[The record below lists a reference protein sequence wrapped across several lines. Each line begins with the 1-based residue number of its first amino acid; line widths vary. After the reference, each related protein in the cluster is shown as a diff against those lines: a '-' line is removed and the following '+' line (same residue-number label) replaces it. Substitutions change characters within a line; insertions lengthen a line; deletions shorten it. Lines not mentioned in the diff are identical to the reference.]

1 MRRALLLSWV
11 AAATLSCDGRDF
23 PSPPPALLLSDDAI
37 RAGEGLYQKDC
48 SLCHGVRGHGDGPQA
63 RSLNPAPSDLR
74 NLSGQR
80 REPGYWFF
88 RIKEGGKA
96 EPLARPR
103 SAMPAWGDHLSDREI
118 WEVVA
123 YLSAMTEGGT

>member
-1 MRRALLLSWV
+1 MLVSLIAVTS
-11 AAATLSCDGRDF
+11 LSCNEWDF
-23 PSPPPALLLSDDAI
+23 PSPPPDFSWSDEAI

-48 SLCHGVRGHGDGPQA
+48 SLCHGVLGHGDGLQA

-80 REPGYWFF
+80 GEAGYWFF

-118 WEVVA
+118 WEIVA
-123 YLSAMTEGGT
+123 YLTAMTEGRT